1 MYEEQKVYIRH
12 ARESDLPALEWNGEF
27 RRYRKIYQ
35 RAMQEA
41 NHGQR
46 ILFVAE
52 VGTEVIGQI
61 FIQLGFDHSKVDD
74 IHSTGYF
81 QSFRIKPAY
90 RNRGV
95 GTQLIRRAEKT
106 LRDRGYSQAV
116 IAVAQENQDALRLYK
131 RLGYSIFDEDPGLWS
146 YVDDEGQVKSV
157 SEPAFLLQK
166 HL

>member
-1 MYEEQKVYIRH
+1 MHENRKVHIRH
-12 ARESDLPALEWNGEF
+12 ARESDLPALEWDGEF

-46 ILFVAE
+46 ILFIAE
-52 VGTEVIGQI
+52 VGSEVIGQL
-61 FIQLGFDHSKVDD
+61 FIQLGFDHSQLSD
-74 IHSTGYF
+74 IHLTGYL

-95 GTQLIRRAEKT
+95 GTLLIHRAEDA
-106 LRDRGYSQAV
+106 LRDRGFSHVV
-116 IAVAQENQDALRLYK
+116 IAVAKNNRDALRLYK
-131 RLGYSIFDEDPGLWS
+131 RLGYTIFDEDPGLWS
-146 YVDDEGQVKSV
+146 YVDDEGRVKSV

-166 HL
+166 SL